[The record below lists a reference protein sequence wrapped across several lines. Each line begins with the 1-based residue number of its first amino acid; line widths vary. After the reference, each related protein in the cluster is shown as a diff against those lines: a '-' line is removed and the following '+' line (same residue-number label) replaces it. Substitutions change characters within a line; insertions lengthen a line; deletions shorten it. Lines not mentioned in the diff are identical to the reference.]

1 MGSAYSQ
8 LSALVR
14 PNVMMPY
21 YPKAS
26 MLPVGLLATL
36 LYLLLLP
43 EQFNPTIS
51 GFYLPPYRVFLIGVT
66 LYLMSGAL
74 QRKIAFNWPDVL
86 ILLGA
91 AWIWLAAYMT
101 SGSIT
106 TAMIMGGS
114 HTVDIALGYFLA
126 RMTIQSARDFRLF
139 LVLIAPGLVFISAI
153 VVIESLTQTLILQ
166 PLASSLT
173 GLPSRIRWEV
183 RLGLLRGVGPFAHPI
198 HAGIFLGSF
207 LPLYLLSGLRGWPK
221 AIGIVASFG
230 GVLSMS
236 SAAMLAILV
245 GGALSIYNW
254 LTDRIANL
262 TWRLFLFLTGL
273 LYVGIELTSKSGFY
287 TLLVRYASLNTG
299 SAYNRILIW
308 QFGTENIA
316 RHPWF
321 GIGYGDWDR
330 PDWMYSG
337 SFDHFW
343 LIMALRWG
351 IPEALFL
358 LSATVIAITMLAFR
372 SVQVLSIDAR
382 LLRGVAISL
391 AVFALG
397 VNSVSLWL
405 NTLVWFFMLVG
416 MAVSL
421 GTTSRTV
428 RVPRRPVPPPYASRA
443 RWEAQ

>member
-1 MGSAYSQ
+1 M
-8 LSALVR
+8 
-14 PNVMMPY
+14 
-21 YPKAS
+21 
-26 MLPVGLLATL
+26 
-36 LYLLLLP
+36 
-43 EQFNPTIS
+43 
-51 GFYLPPYRVFLIGVT
+51 
-66 LYLMSGAL
+66 
-74 QRKIAFNWPDVL
+74 
-86 ILLGA
+86 
-91 AWIWLAAYMT
+91 
-101 SGSIT
+101 
-106 TAMIMGGS
+106 
-114 HTVDIALGYFLA
+114 
-126 RMTIQSARDFRLF
+126 
-139 LVLIAPGLVFISAI
+139 
-153 VVIESLTQTLILQ
+153 
-166 PLASSLT
+166 
-173 GLPSRIRWEV
+173 
-183 RLGLLRGVGPFAHPI
+183 GLLRGVGPFAHPI

-221 AIGIVASFG
+221 VLGVVASIG
-230 GVLSMS
+230 GAFSMS
-236 SAAMLAILV
+236 SAAMLALVV
-245 GGALSIYNW
+245 GGALCIYNW

-262 TWRLFLFLTGL
+262 TWRLFLFFTGL
-273 LYVGIELTSKSGFY
+273 LYVGVELTSNSGFY

-308 QFGTENIA
+308 QYGTENIA

-351 IPEALFL
+351 IPEALL
-358 LSATVIAITMLAFR
+358 LLAATIIAVTMLAFR
-372 SVQVLSIDAR
+372 SARIPSVDGR

-421 GTTSRTV
+421 GSTAQTPP
-428 RVPRRPVPPPYASRA
+428 VPRGKVPLRYAPGVR
-443 RWEAQ
+443 